1 MNHLL
6 EFQNVEKHF
15 SGLIAV
21 NNVNFSVDRG
31 EVLGLLGPNGSGKTT
46 LLNMISGALRPTS
59 GTINLNGSRISGLS
73 PNQIAHKG
81 IARTFQLVRCLP
93 SLSVSENVIAALT
106 FGKEKLWGQE
116 AKDRALHELKFV
128 GLGDRANEAVSSL
141 TYIDQKRLELARA
154 LAANP
159 DVLLLD
165 EWLAGL
171 NPAELTAG
179 INLIHSLQNTGT
191 TIILV
196 EHIMEAVRALCH
208 RCIVMNAGS
217 IIADDTT
224 AVALENPE
232 VIQAYLGVPDA

>member
-1 MNHLL
+1 MIHLL
-6 EFQNVEKHF
+6 DFQNVVRHF
-15 SGLIAV
+15 SGLVAV
-21 NNVNFSVDRG
+21 DGVSFSVSNG
-31 EVLGLLGPNGSGKTT
+31 ETLGLLGPNGSGKTT
-46 LLNMISGALRPTS
+46 LLNMISGALKPTS
-59 GTINLNGSRISGLS
+59 GLISLNGSRISGLS
-73 PNQIAHKG
+73 PNQIAHRG

-93 SLSVSENVIAALT
+93 SLSVSENVIAALA

-116 AKDRALHELKFV
+116 AKDRALQELKFV
-128 GLGDRANEAVSSL
+128 GLGDRANEDVSSL

-154 LAANP
+154 LATNP

-171 NPAELTAG
+171 NPVELTEG
-179 INLIHSLQNTGT
+179 IDLIHSLQDTGT

-208 RCIVMNAGS
+208 RCIVMNAGR
-217 IIADDTT
+217 IIADDAT
-224 AVALENPE
+224 AIALENPE